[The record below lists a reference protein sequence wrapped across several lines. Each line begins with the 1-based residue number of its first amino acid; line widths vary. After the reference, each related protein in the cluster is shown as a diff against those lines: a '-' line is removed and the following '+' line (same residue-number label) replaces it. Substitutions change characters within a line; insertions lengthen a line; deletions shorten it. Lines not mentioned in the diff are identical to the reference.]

1 MEIRP
6 IEMKDIESFLNLLAS
21 LDSSGFGGFSGD
33 EVLSVSNTENLFSNV
48 LQDSRKQILV
58 ALDNGEIEGYMSLF
72 GNNVEM
78 TKHRANVSLGIR
90 GVTNQDR
97 IGKDL
102 LNAGIKWAGNNDIY
116 RLELSLPVSRTN
128 MIELYKTLGFLTEGE
143 RIDSLLIEGEY
154 TNELYLYRLIN

>member
-33 EVLSVSNTENLFSNV
+33 GILSVSNTENLFSNV
-48 LQDSRKQILV
+48 LQDSRKQILI
-58 ALDNGEIEGYMSLF
+58 ALDEEGIAGYMSLF
-72 GNNVEM
+72 GNNVDM
-78 TKHRANVSLGIR
+78 TKHRANVSLGIKDA
-90 GVTNQDR
+90 GSQDR

-116 RLELSLPVSRTN
+116 RLELSLPVNRTS

-143 RIDSLLIEGEY
+143 RIDSLYMEGEY
-154 TNELYLYRLIN
+154 VNELYLYRLIN

>member
-21 LDSSGFGGFSGD
+21 LDSSGLGGFSGD
-33 EVLSVSNTENLFSNV
+33 EVLSVSDAENLFSNV

-58 ALDNGEIEGYMSLF
+58 ALNDGEIEGYMNLF

-90 GVTNQDR
+90 DVDNQDR
-97 IGKDL
+97 IGKEL
-102 LNAGIKWAGNNDIY
+102 LNAGIKWAGNNGIY
-116 RLELSLPVSRTN
+116 RLELSLPVSRTK

-143 RIDSLLIEGEY
+143 RIDSLLIDGEY

>member
-1 MEIRP
+1 
-6 IEMKDIESFLNLLAS
+6 MKDIESFLNLLAS

-33 EVLSVSNTENLFSNV
+33 GVLSVSNTENLFSNV

-58 ALDNGEIEGYMSLF
+58 ALDEGEIKGYMSLF

-90 GVTNQDR
+90 DVVHQNR

-102 LNAGIKWAGNNDIY
+102 LNAGIRWAGDNDIY